1 MNTKKIYSYLLLLFG
16 EALIIVC
23 FLYFWRNLS
32 SDLLILNIIV
42 STIIYF
48 LWFIEKFVPMLD
60 LKDKAQKDVASLGL
74 KWVVTLLYAIF
85 AVSAMVIFNLVKP
98 MDLAL
103 QIIVQTIL
111 FFFLLVGL
119 YYVYYASQ
127 KALDIFIRETT
138 NRCQI
143 DEMKKATKEVQLK
156 LDQMTEIPVEI
167 ISKLNE
173 LQENL
178 RYISPS
184 DNQDAIELEGNFIT
198 QMKAVSNCFFDIPLN
213 FDRIIGNIKNCERTY
228 KERKQIFS
236 N

>member
-1 MNTKKIYSYLLLLFG
+1 MNTKKIFSLLLLLFG

-42 STIIYF
+42 SSIIYF
-48 LWFIEKFVPMLD
+48 LWFVEKFVPMID

-85 AVSAMVIFNLVKP
+85 AISAMAIFNIIKP
-98 MDLAL
+98 IDLTS

-119 YYVYYASQ
+119 YYVYYVSQ
-127 KALDIFIRETT
+127 KALDIFIGETA

-143 DEMKKATKEVQLK
+143 DEMKKATKEVQFK
-156 LDQMTEIPVEI
+156 LDQMAEIPAEI

-184 DNQDAIELEGNFIT
+184 DNHGAIELEGHFIT
-198 QMKAVSNCFFDIPLN
+198 QMKAVNNCLFDSPLN
-213 FDRIIGNIKNCERTY
+213 FDRIIENIKNCERTY